1 MSPRI
6 AIRDASG
13 LTLIETL
20 VAVLVGVVV
29 TGATFAILNLS
40 LNQSTR
46 IADRVSADQRG
57 RLAMEKLLLEL
68 HSSCVSIGQAPILK
82 ESTPT
87 SINFVSETGSGTAFT
102 TVTKHKVELEGST
115 LVDKGYTSNVSA
127 TGTKWTWPATPTN
140 TVTLLTGVSRSAN
153 GTAPVFQYF
162 KYEKGQLSA
171 TPLSES
177 GLSEAE
183 ANVATQVNIRFSVA
197 PESGNNKGDR
207 LIDLSDNVILR
218 LSPATEVGP
227 NEPCE

>member
-6 AIRDASG
+6 VIHDASG

-68 HSSCVSIGQAPILK
+68 HSSCVSIGQNPIL
-82 ESTPT
+82 EGSTPT
-87 SINFVSETGSGTAFT
+87 KIEFVSQSGSEAAFT
-102 TVTKHKVELEGST
+102 TVTKHEVKLENNALT
-115 LVDKGYTSNVSA
+115 DTYYTSNESA
-127 TGTKWTWPATPTN
+127 THTEWKWTTPATK
-140 TVTLLTGVSRSAN
+140 TVTLLTGVSQS

-162 KYEKGQLSA
+162 KYENGQLSA
-171 TPLSES
+171 TPLSETELTKR
-177 GLSEAE
+177 GAE
-183 ANVATQVNIRFSVA
+183 TATQVNIRFSVA

-207 LIDLSDNVILR
+207 LIDLSDSVVLR
-218 LSPATEVGP
+218 LTPPTEVGP

>member
-68 HSSCVSIGQAPILK
+68 HSSCVSVGLVPPILEK
-82 ESTPT
+82 STAT
-87 SINFVSETGSGTAFT
+87 NIKFLSETGSGTAFT
-102 TVTKHKVELEGST
+102 TVTEHEVKLEGGT
-115 LVDKGYTSNVSA
+115 LYDVYYTSFPSS
-127 TGTKWTWPATPTN
+127 TGKWTFPSTPTT
-140 TVTLLTGVSRSAN
+140 TVTLLTGVSQSAN

-171 TPLSES
+171 TPLNES
-177 GLSEAE
+177 GISKEEAK
-183 ANVATQVNIRFSVA
+183 VATQVNIRFSVA

-218 LSPATEVGP
+218 LTPATEVGP